1 MMPLLLAAPA
11 ALVFVSGAIVV
22 ALLAL
27 LLALR
32 RYLPRWFSWLRFSLR
47 TLLLAT
53 LALGASG
60 VAYLHWSPF
69 VPTGQSAVVKDLD
82 VTHATIEFSPDN
94 QQLLYTKHNKIF
106 LWDLTTTHRPLKTQ
120 PALSYVIGAR
130 FSEDGDSIFA
140 FSHDR
145 ITRFTLE
152 GGVQNKIADVEV
164 RVPQDATK
172 FQRTIVKTVSNNGRY
187 ALVEEETHIRIPNGG
202 GGRLSDT
209 PQFLQIL
216 DSSTGKILVSI
227 PSDHLDANTAGISE
241 DGQRICWD
249 TAQAGHIKLAVF
261 DLGTSQPR
269 EMQAHSQ
276 HPFQGKLVL
285 TRNRQTTAY
294 ACNNHSIEIVD
305 LEHMQVVE
313 RVSMPEVQAAF
324 LSPDGSR
331 LATVHDRELITIW
344 KHRRTPGAF
353 GPLDFPELWLASVLL
368 LLFVLSLSA
377 DLLNLRHAHQQP
389 TASGKNTTT
398 SEQKSALT

>member
-60 VAYLHWSPF
+60 VACLHWNPF
-69 VPTGQSAVVKDLD
+69 VPTGQSGVAKDLA
-82 VTHATIEFSPDN
+82 VTHATIEFSPDS
-94 QQLLYTKHNKIF
+94 QQLLYTKQNKIF
-106 LWDLTTTHRPLKTQ
+106 LWDLTTTHRQLETKPT
-120 PALSYVIGAR
+120 LSYVRGAR
-130 FSEDGDSIFA
+130 FSDDGASIIA
-140 FSHDR
+140 FSQDKVV
-145 ITRFTLE
+145 RFALA
-152 GGVQNKIADVEV
+152 GGVQNEIADVKV
-164 RVPQDATK
+164 KNPQDAAR
-172 FQRTIVKTVSNNGRY
+172 FQSTCVLTVSNNGRY
-187 ALVEEETHIRIPNGG
+187 ALVEEATHIRTANGG
-202 GGRLSDT
+202 EGRLSDT

-216 DSSTGKILVSI
+216 DCSTGKILVSF
-227 PSDHLDANTAGISE
+227 PSDHLNGNTAGISE
-241 DGQRICWD
+241 DGQRICWESM
-249 TAQAGHIKLAVF
+249 QSGRVKLVVF
-261 DLGTSQPR
+261 DLGASQPR
-269 EMQAHSQ
+269 EMHTDSQ
-276 HPFQGKLVL
+276 HTFQGKLIP
-285 TRNRQTTAY
+285 TRDRRMVAY
-294 ACNNHSIEIVD
+294 ACNNHSVEILD
-305 LEHMQVVE
+305 LENMQVVE
-313 RVSMPEVQAAF
+313 RISIPKVQAAF

-377 DLLNLRHAHQQP
+377 DLLNLRHAHQPP